1 MDTQGLAPLTEDELP
16 DRFVAPPREAALNS
30 PWALWIHEKQLYIAM
45 AGPHQ
50 IWRMPLDESE
60 IGPYAGNGREDIVD
74 GPLLPRVPYEQGYS
88 SFAQPSGLA
97 GDGEWLYVA
106 DSEGSS
112 IRAVPFDPQGE
123 VRTVVGTAALPIA
136 RLFTFGDV
144 DGQNDRARLQHALGV
159 AYQPGKLY
167 VADTYN
173 NKIKVIDLA
182 EETTNTL
189 AGSGEAG
196 QSDEPAQFDEPAGLT
211 YAAGKLYVADTNNH
225 AIRVVDLATGNK
237 VSTLEIKGLTAP
249 PRPKP
254 ELKPIQADAP
264 PITMSEE
271 TLQATDG
278 EIKLSV
284 SLDLP
289 EGYKLNPLAPMS
301 YRIEA
306 AGDTGPID
314 RSKIGTPVRI
324 EQPSKEFEIAVP
336 VRSNLGVD
344 KLKLTVVYYYCQESD
359 EGLCKM
365 QATAW
370 LVPVKV
376 SPDSGLDRLRLKTQA
391 E

>member
-1 MDTQGLAPLTEDELP
+1 
-16 DRFVAPPREAALNS
+16 
-30 PWALWIHEKQLYIAM
+30 
-45 AGPHQ
+45 
-50 IWRMPLDESE
+50 
-60 IGPYAGNGREDIVD
+60 
-74 GPLLPRVPYEQGYS
+74 
-88 SFAQPSGLA
+88 
-97 GDGEWLYVA
+97 
-106 DSEGSS
+106 
-112 IRAVPFDPQGE
+112 
-123 VRTVVGTAALPIA
+123 
-136 RLFTFGDV
+136 
-144 DGQNDRARLQHALGV
+144 
-159 AYQPGKLY
+159 